1 LTVSGRLIFGVLLAI
16 FLVHGW
22 ATLTAAYFYYWW
34 LDIVMHITGGLWVG
48 IIAIYFIKN
57 KDISPFI
64 VFWLVFGSA
73 TITGLFWEFFEFAM
87 SHLPGEWSKYGFI
100 QQGLEDTLSDILSDL
115 IGGIL
120 AFSLFKTTRKNY
132 NDKQ

>member
-1 LTVSGRLIFGVLLAI
+1 MSLRKTKLSITVDEELLK
-16 FLVHGW
+16 
-22 ATLTAAYFYYWW
+22 W
-34 LDIVMHITGGLWVG
+34 LDTQ
-48 IIAIYFIKN
+48 IKKKRFAN
-57 KDISPFI
+57 RSH
-64 VFWLVFGSA
+64 G
-73 TITGLFWEFFEFAM
+73 FEFAM